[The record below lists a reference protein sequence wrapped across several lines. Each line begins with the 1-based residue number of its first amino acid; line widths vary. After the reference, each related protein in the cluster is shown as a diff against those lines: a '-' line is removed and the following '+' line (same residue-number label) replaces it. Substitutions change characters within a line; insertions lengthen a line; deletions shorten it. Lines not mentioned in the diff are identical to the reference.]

1 MRRPAFA
8 VLSLTIMTVAS
19 TVLTLI
25 WLVKVWRGD
34 NPADTTVLLILAMI
48 TVTLG
53 VVASGIIGRIKKRDM
68 TP

>member
-8 VLSLTIMTVAS
+8 VLSLTIITIAS

-34 NPADTTVLLILAMI
+34 NPADRTVLLILAMT

-53 VVASGIIGRIKKRDM
+53 VVTSGIIGRIKKRNM